1 MKEHISLN
9 ALTVLN
15 YFELQ
20 FNSFKFQIN
29 FLWGV
34 ANSNSH
40 TWIEREA
47 ILHAEFLR
55 HVPVWRT
62 LHIRFQEN
70 AKHPPK
76 MTNLKYSGYTYCLHL
91 SENRT
96 DCYIIWMVYET
107 EPSQQTH
114 IVSDAVSLP
123 AYNPRH
129 WQ

>member
-40 TWIEREA
+40 M
-47 ILHAEFLR
+47 
-55 HVPVWRT
+55 
-62 LHIRFQEN
+62 N
-70 AKHPPK
+70 
-76 MTNLKYSGYTYCLHL
+76 
-91 SENRT
+91 
-96 DCYIIWMVYET
+96 
-107 EPSQQTH
+107 
-114 IVSDAVSLP
+114 
-123 AYNPRH
+123 
-129 WQ
+129 